1 MQDLLTLEEPRE
13 TYYKKEDYPFQEESF
28 RLIGVCMEIHKILG
42 KGFSEVVYK
51 DAIEFEL
58 KSKNIPF
65 EREKKYQIEYKGA
78 ILPHYYCADFVIN
91 GKIILEVKAQEG
103 VLEEHYSQV
112 INYLAISKLKLG
124 VLINFGENSLKFKRV
139 IL

>member
-1 MQDLLTLEEPRE
+1 MQETLILEEGRE
-13 TYYKKEDYPFQEESF
+13 NYFTKNDYPFQEESF
-28 RLIGVCMEIHKILG
+28 RVIGLCMEVHGILK
-42 KGFSEVVYK
+42 KGLSEVVYK

-65 EREKKYQIEYKGA
+65 EREKKYEIEYKGI
-78 ILPHYYCADFVIN
+78 ILPHYYFADFVISD
-91 GKIILEVKAQEG
+91 KIILEIKAQEG
-103 VLEEHYSQV
+103 ILDEHYSQV

-124 VLINFGENSLKFKRV
+124 LLINFGEDSLQFKRV